1 MVIDRRSRACDRQKA
16 SLNGHHD
23 RQYLD
28 VTTSFTNFNFFTF
41 YKTIFAIFW
50 NSKPNVPQKPCTGD

>member
-16 SLNGHHD
+16 SLNGHDD

-28 VTTSFTNFNFFTF
+28 VTTTFTNFNFFTTF
-41 YKTIFAIFW
+41 YKTIFTIF
-50 NSKPNVPQKPCTGD
+50 